1 MGVLDRDRSSSGPSP
16 WYCPECSPMTS
27 EVGTDLRAIRPHGTG
42 CREYLSGRVA
52 HLCPVR
58 RSGAFEEIA
67 LLRRWQRGLR
77 ARKAGSGKSV
87 GTVSHRPLFGLP
99 GEQGMARETRS
110 LPGRFMG
117 EAEFVV
123 GPRLY
128 SPMTSEV
135 LGLGGV
141 CGRTPGCSRM
151 TSEVGTDLRAVRP
164 RGIACRECLAGRF
177 A

>member
-1 MGVLDRDRSSSGPSP
+1 MESASSLS
-16 WYCPECSPMTS
+16 CSPEWRFRRNRPTS
-27 EVGTDLRAIRPHGTG
+27 EVAAGPK
-42 CREYLSGRVA
+42 
-52 HLCPVR
+52 
-58 RSGAFEEIA
+58 
-67 LLRRWQRGLR
+67 R

-123 GPRLY
+123 GSRLY

-135 LGLGGV
+135 
-141 CGRTPGCSRM
+141 
-151 TSEVGTDLRAVRP
+151 
-164 RGIACRECLAGRF
+164 RG
-177 A
+177 